1 MLPADKPRRNIVLKR
16 QLRGLQS
23 LPLRFDQRR
32 LKDHAHKPLSRLNHR
47 LQEVPRSSSKVLF
60 PLTVSAR
67 GRLGGTF
74 RSDA

>member
-47 LQEVPRSSSKVLF
+47 LQSKVLF